1 MRLRPIPGIAACIL
15 AALPALAREP
25 LRPAELPPPDF
36 LGQQYVD
43 SRGCAFVRAGIG
55 GEVLWI
61 PRVSREGRQ
70 LCIDA
75 GSGKRVPVAEDGAAL
90 GVAPV
95 EKAKPGKKTAA
106 EPVASDV
113 AAGGY
118 FVAVGSFGVA
128 ENADKAEARLRGM
141 EYGVVRGRLQGG
153 SGGLVTVFAGPFA
166 DSATAAS
173 ARLTLRDAG
182 FPDATVIGP

>member
-1 MRLRPIPGIAACIL
+1 M
-15 AALPALAREP
+15 
-25 LRPAELPPPDF
+25 
-36 LGQQYVD
+36 
-43 SRGCAFVRAGIG
+43 
-55 GEVLWI
+55 
-61 PRVSREGRQ
+61 
-70 LCIDA
+70 
-75 GSGKRVPVAEDGAAL
+75 PVAEDGAAL

-153 SGGLVTVFAGPFA
+153 SGSLVTVFAGPFA

-173 ARLTLRDAG
+173 ARQTLRDAG